1 MDIKFMVRG
10 LLVYLCLLSFGLIA
24 GVAQKKKYEDLLC
37 SATKHYVVFY
47 YFVCLARTLVG
58 NGGSYLS
65 TSFIDKGMVAYVKV
79 GVLCLFVAVGLYLA
93 EILFKNRIQSLFN
106 YTVGS
111 FATLYLIYSCL
122 VDFPRMGIVVILGV
136 IALVVGVL
144 LFTVDNYSK
153 TNDNPADLGDGK
165 EKYLALGS
173 SLLLFIS
180 MFLLNGPTEL
190 YVYNTADFVF
200 QYKDFIVYMIGY
212 ALIMSICFLPVIV
225 NYMPDSVVKVVSI
238 IIFIYCIC
246 SYVQQMFL
254 NGGMGRMEG
263 NKQVWDKSLVMSN
276 LAIWIVMAVFLAAI
290 AWFTRNNRKVISY
303 IALFLSGIQLLTFV
317 TLLLTSGVFSKTS
330 EQLVEDRKFVM
341 ASDENIAIFILD
353 AYDVQMLDM
362 VLDTDENYLE
372 PLKDFTYYDRMTSRY
387 SATDGSLPYLL
398 TGRIAEEEKEYNDI
412 YRKSDFLPGI
422 KDEGYEID
430 ILTTAGYVQP
440 FEDGVVDNLTDDY
453 YCILDC
459 DKAVSQMTNCVRY
472 RCAPYALKSRYYYE
486 NYYLTNIISD
496 TNVYLF
502 GTDADFYSD
511 LMTEGLA
518 VDEDVHGMMHI
529 YHLYGAHSPYY
540 LTEDAALDYNSNP
553 IAQWKGCLRIVYDY
567 LEELKDKGLYDSASV
582 IIMADHGLNRS
593 QREAMDERNIEVS
606 ADSNPIF
613 FVKHV
618 GESHDKLVIDDRE
631 ISHDDFFEIVDEMVR

>member
-1 MDIKFMVRG
+1 
-10 LLVYLCLLSFGLIA
+10 
-24 GVAQKKKYEDLLC
+24 
-37 SATKHYVVFY
+37 
-47 YFVCLARTLVG
+47 
-58 NGGSYLS
+58 
-65 TSFIDKGMVAYVKV
+65 
-79 GVLCLFVAVGLYLA
+79 
-93 EILFKNRIQSLFN
+93 
-106 YTVGS
+106 
-111 FATLYLIYSCL
+111 
-122 VDFPRMGIVVILGV
+122 
-136 IALVVGVL
+136 
-144 LFTVDNYSK
+144 
-153 TNDNPADLGDGK
+153 
-165 EKYLALGS
+165 
-173 SLLLFIS
+173 
-180 MFLLNGPTEL
+180 
-190 YVYNTADFVF
+190 
-200 QYKDFIVYMIGY
+200 
-212 ALIMSICFLPVIV
+212 MSICFLPVIV

-276 LAIWIVMAVFLAAI
+276 FAIWIVMAVFLAAI

-412 YRKSDFLPGI
+412 YRKSNFLLGI
-422 KDEGYEID
+422 KDEGYEIN
-430 ILTTAGYVQP
+430 ILTEAGYVQP
-440 FEDGVVDNLTDDY
+440 FEDGVVDNLTNDY
-453 YCILDC
+453 YCVLDC

-472 RCAPYALKSRYYYE
+472 RCSPYVLKSRYYYE
-486 NYYLTNIISD
+486 NYYLTNIIDD

-511 LMTEGLA
+511 LMTDVLT

-540 LTEDAALDYNSNP
+540 LAENASLDYNSNP

-567 LEELKDKGLYDSASV
+567 LVELRDKGLYDSTSV

-593 QREAMDERNIEVS
+593 QRDAMDERNIEVS
-606 ADSNPIF
+606 EDSNPIF
-613 FVKHV
+613 FVKRA
-618 GESHDKLVIDDRE
+618 GESHDELVIDDRE

>member
-1 MDIKFMVRG
+1 MTEYKNISVMFIYVCLWG
-10 LLVYLCLLSFGLIA
+10 LGFISAFIQRKV
-24 GVAQKKKYEDLLC
+24 KKNNMC
-37 SATKHYVVFY
+37 STAKNYIVFY

-65 TSFIDKGMVAYVKV
+65 TSFADKGMVAYVKV
-79 GVLCLFVAVGLYLA
+79 GVLCLFIAVGLYLA
-93 EILFKNRIQSLFN
+93 EILLKNRLQSLIN

-111 FATLYLIYSCL
+111 FAALYLIHSCL
-122 VDFPRMGIVVILGV
+122 ISFPRMGIVVILGV

-144 LFTVDNYSK
+144 LCIVDNITK
-153 TNDNPADLGDGK
+153 TNDNPEESGDRKGN
-165 EKYLALGS
+165 YLKLGS

-180 MFLLNGPTEL
+180 MFILTGPTEL
-190 YVYNTADFVF
+190 YVYNTAGFVF
-200 QYKDFIVYMIGY
+200 QYKDFIVYMILY
-212 ALIMSICFLPVIV
+212 ALIMGICFLPVVV
-225 NYMPDSVVKVVSI
+225 NYMPDSVVKAISI
-238 IIFIYCIC
+238 IIFTYCIC

-254 NGGMGRMEG
+254 NGSMGRMEG
-263 NKQVWDKSLVMSN
+263 NKQSWDKSLVMSN
-276 LAIWIVMAVFLAAI
+276 LAIWIVIALFLVAI
-290 AWFTRNNRKVISY
+290 AWFTKNNRKIISY

-317 TLLLTSGVFSKTS
+317 TLLLTSGVFIKSN
-330 EQLVEDRKFVM
+330 EQLVEDRKFVL
-341 ASDENIAIFILD
+341 ASNENIVIFILD

-372 PLKDFTYYDRMTSRY
+372 PLKDFTYYDRMISRY

-412 YRKSDFLPGI
+412 YRKSDFLLGI
-422 KDEGYEID
+422 KDEGYEIN
-430 ILTTAGYVQP
+430 ILTESGYVQP
-440 FEDGVVDNLTDDY
+440 FEDGVVDNLTKDY
-453 YCILDC
+453 YCVLDC

-472 RCAPYALKSRYYYE
+472 RCSPYVLKSRYYYE
-486 NYYLTNIISD
+486 NYYLTNIIDD

-511 LMTEGLA
+511 LMTDGLT

-540 LTEDAALDYNSNP
+540 LAEDAGLDYNSNP

-567 LEELKDKGLYDSASV
+567 LGELRDKGLYDSASV

-593 QREAMDERNIEVS
+593 QRDAMNERNIEVS
-606 ADSNPIF
+606 EDSNPIF
-613 FVKHV
+613 FVKRA
-618 GESHDKLVIDDRE
+618 GENHDKLVIDDRE